1 MAYIDD
7 AVDRYALDHTTAL
20 DPALAEVAAATRRD
34 TPSPGM
40 MGGIPEVRLLQM
52 LVAATDARRVLELG
66 TFTGFT
72 ALALAAV
79 LPPDGRVIT
88 IEASDELVATARA
101 NIDRSP
107 DAAKIELIV
116 GDAREIVSTLDG
128 PFDVVWIDAWKPDYR
143 HYYDAVVPKLA
154 PRGVVVADNV
164 LRGGTVAADGGDGS
178 DAGPVASQRAFN
190 DYVNA
195 DPRTVNVLLTVGDGL
210 LVAWRAPD

>member
-1 MAYIDD
+1 
-7 AVDRYALDHTTAL
+7 
-20 DPALAEVAAATRRD
+20 
-34 TPSPGM
+34 M

-88 IEASDELVATARA
+88 IEASDELVAMARA

-143 HYYDAVVPKLA
+143 HYYDTVVPKLA

-178 DAGPVASQRAFN
+178 DAGQIASQRAFN

-210 LVAWRAPD
+210 LVAWRAPESA